1 MDLTLLRLNTVIET
15 KKPHPCGGKLWRI
28 VRTGAD
34 YKIACLT
41 CGRVVMLT
49 PDELKKR
56 IRRIAEAGQ

>member
-1 MDLTLLRLNTVIET
+1 MDLTQFTLGTVVET
-15 KKPHPCGGKLWRI
+15 KKQHPCGGKRWEI

-34 YKIACLT
+34 FKIRCRT

-56 IRRIAEAGQ
+56 VKRVAEEKP

>member
-1 MDLTLLRLNTVIET
+1 MDLTQFTLGTVVET
-15 KKPHPCGGKLWRI
+15 KKQHPCGGKRWEI

-34 YKIACLT
+34 FKIRCLT